1 VSTVETV
8 SALFPFALILV
19 AFYFLIIRPS
29 RARQRATLELQQQ
42 LAPGLEVLTASGI
55 YGRVTSV
62 EDDVVSLE
70 VAPGTSVRFAKGAV
84 ARVITHDSVM
94 SPLEEDPTDPPP
106 PGDQPDG
113 GHSDQ
118 PSR

>member
-1 VSTVETV
+1 METV
-8 SALFPFALILV
+8 SAVFPFALILV

-55 YGRVTSV
+55 YGRVSSV
-62 EDDVVSLE
+62 EDDVVTLE

-84 ARVITHDSVM
+84 ARVVSQDSAV
-94 SPLEEDPTDPPP
+94 PLSEDDLADPPP
-106 PGDQPDG
+106 SAKRPDSG
-113 GHSDQ
+113 NSDQ
-118 PSR
+118 TSR